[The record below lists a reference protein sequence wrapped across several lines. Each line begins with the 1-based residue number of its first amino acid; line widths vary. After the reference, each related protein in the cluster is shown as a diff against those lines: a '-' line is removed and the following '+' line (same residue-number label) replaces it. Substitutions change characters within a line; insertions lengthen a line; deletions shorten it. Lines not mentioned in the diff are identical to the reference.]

1 MAQVPGQLRQNGARS
16 LRIKPCVA
24 ATSVSALAAIAAPK
38 RRANPARTTCDL
50 RHSEPTGAALGSLHR
65 NGTRVPKLGETQ
77 MTIVQ
82 RLFSYFAAV
91 AVVSLVMAPVAAQA
105 AQIIC

>member
-1 MAQVPGQLRQNGARS
+1 
-16 LRIKPCVA
+16 
-24 ATSVSALAAIAAPK
+24 
-38 RRANPARTTCDL
+38 
-50 RHSEPTGAALGSLHR
+50 
-65 NGTRVPKLGETQ
+65 